1 MTTTALPL
9 PRAPRRLTEHQAR
22 LVDILLVVV
31 VVIGPAAVLAA
42 GLHDGRSG
50 VSGADIA
57 ALVAFVPLVL
67 LRRHWPVAVL
77 ASGTV
82 AAVLITAISTERTV
96 ALPAE
101 ILLLCTMA
109 ARTPRHLALL
119 YGGAAELALFVA
131 AATRFDD
138 RAFAPDS
145 FAVLAWSSMA
155 LAVGDAS
162 RTRRAYVAAV
172 EERARR
178 AEESR
183 ETEARQRVTE
193 ERLRIARELHD
204 VVAHHLAVINVQA
217 GVATHLLRNDPAGAA
232 SALVTVRDAGRSV
245 IEEMS
250 ELLNVLRS
258 SNEPAA
264 FDEPQPTLRQLDGLI
279 ASFNDAG
286 LHVTYRSTG
295 EVPLLSEATQ
305 LTVYRVVEEALT
317 NAHKYGDG
325 HAVVQ
330 VTHALTDVDVQID
343 NRIATAPSRAST
355 DAAGNGFGLVGM
367 RERVSAAGGT
377 IETGAQP
384 NSTFRVHVHLPV
396 HAGAPA

>member
-1 MTTTALPL
+1 MTVTAPPL
-9 PRAPRRLTEHQAR
+9 PRAPQLSERQAQ
-22 LVDILLVVV
+22 LLDVFFVVAVVV
-31 VVIGPAAVLAA
+31 GPAVVLATGA
-42 GLHDGRSG
+42 HHGRSG
-50 VSGADIA
+50 LRGGDVA
-57 ALVAFVPLVL
+57 ALVAFVPLL
-67 LRRHWPVAVL
+67 LVRRRWPL
-77 ASGTV
+77 AALAIGTV
-82 AAVLITAISTERTV
+82 AAVLITAITTERTV

-119 YGGAAELALFVA
+119 YGGAAELALFIA

-138 RAFAPDS
+138 KGFAPDS
-145 FAVLAWSSMA
+145 FSVLAWSSMA

-162 RTRRAYVAAV
+162 RTRRAYIAAV

-217 GVATHLLRNDPAGAA
+217 GVATHLLRSDPDGAA

-250 ELLNVLRS
+250 GLLNVLRS
-258 SNEPAA
+258 SNERAA
-264 FDEPQPTLRQLDGLI
+264 FDEPQPTLRQLDSLI

-286 LHVTYRSTG
+286 LQVTYRSTG
-295 EVPLLSEATQ
+295 EVPHLSEATQ
-305 LTVYRVVEEALT
+305 LTAYRIVEEALT

-325 HAVVQ
+325 HAVVD
-330 VTHALTDVDVQID
+330 VSYAPADVDVQIE
-343 NRIATAPSRAST
+343 NRVASAVPGTST
-355 DAAGNGFGLVGM
+355 DTAGNGFGLTGM

-377 IETGAQP
+377 IAAGAHP

-396 HAGAPA
+396 HAGAPT